1 MAHDRPDRSAPGIDK
16 ALEVLTEGRSVQYDV
31 DVVDALLHVIRTGFS
46 FADPTI
52 LEAPPHR

>member
-1 MAHDRPDRSAPGIDK
+1 
-16 ALEVLTEGRSVQYDV
+16 VQYDV